1 LLNANPICISVN
13 TGMKFRT
20 TLNPLHFHVNIAI
33 YKIVSNKSYSKMAKG
48 RGDEVAERL
57 IKIVIYKK
65 PTRERL
71 LYNSI
76 DYTITKENK
85 TELRKFFFCES
96 RV

>member
-1 LLNANPICISVN
+1 
-13 TGMKFRT
+13 
-20 TLNPLHFHVNIAI
+20 
-33 YKIVSNKSYSKMAKG
+33 MAKG

-96 RV
+96 RVWCAKSFIIPFDDGFSFSWISY